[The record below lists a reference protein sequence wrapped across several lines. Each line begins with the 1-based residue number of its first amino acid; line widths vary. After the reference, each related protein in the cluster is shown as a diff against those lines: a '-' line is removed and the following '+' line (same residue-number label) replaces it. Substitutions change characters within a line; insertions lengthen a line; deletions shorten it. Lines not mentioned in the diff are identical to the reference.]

1 MTCVK
6 IIASTK
12 VGDPSTAEPTRK
24 TTGLTEQDGLSVPA
38 LRMTSY
44 S

>member
-1 MTCVK
+1 MMSINT
-6 IIASTK
+6 
-12 VGDPSTAEPTRK
+12 GNPSTSEPTRK

>member
-1 MTCVK
+1 MTNKKMIMK
-6 IIASTK
+6 IET
-12 VGDPSTAEPTRK
+12 GEPSTSEPTRK